1 MGEGVIS
8 LNGKTLKKVALVT
21 QNAVPA
27 CNIFK
32 RLFHTLLLSFYL
44 PPYFGWFA
52 LAFISLGMVMLPLI
66 RRKMR

>member
-21 QNAVPA
+21 QNGVPA
-27 CNIFK
+27 GNIFK
-32 RLFHTLLLSFYL
+32 RLAHTFLLSFYL
-44 PPYFGWFA
+44 PPYLGWFA
-52 LAFISLGMVMLPLI
+52 LAFISLGMVILPMM